1 MTDPSLVTL
10 LVAALVGIAVAGG
23 AYAAAVLIDA
33 TRGTAD
39 RKHRP

>member
-1 MTDPSLVTL
+1 MTDLSLVTL
-10 LVAALVGIAVAGG
+10 LVAALAGIAVAGG